1 MTKRPLIFGEV
12 LFDVFPDGRAVL
24 GGAPF
29 NVAWHLHGL
38 GCAPLMVS
46 RIGRDERGAQIVD
59 RMTDWGMD
67 AAGMQTDEAHATGAV
82 EVSFHNGQ
90 PAYEIVTER
99 AYDFIAWPPLAACLA
114 DRPPALLYHGSL
126 IARSPVSH
134 QTLLT
139 LRKTIDAPLFL
150 DVNLRRPWWT
160 REGIDELMHAA
171 AWIKMNDEELA
182 LLQPEPADP
191 LAAAHALCTRCR
203 AQATIVTQGARGA
216 TIVFADGQT
225 LHAAAP
231 PVTNLVDTV
240 GAGDAF
246 SAVMLAGIVN
256 DLPWDESLRRAV
268 QFAAKICAMRGA
280 TTTDRSLYVD

>member
-29 NVAWHLHGL
+29 NVAWHLHGF

-46 RIGRDERGAQIVD
+46 RVGNDEHGAQIVE
-59 RMTDWGMD
+59 RMTNWGMD
-67 AAGMQTDEAHATGAV
+67 AAAVQIDDEHATGAV
-82 EVSFHNGQ
+82 EVTFRNGQ
-90 PAYEIVTER
+90 PSYEIVTER

-114 DRPPALLYHGSL
+114 AHPPALLYHGSL
-126 IARSPVSH
+126 IARSPVSR

-139 LRKTIDAPLFL
+139 LREKFAAPLFL
-150 DVNLRRPWWT
+150 DVNLRQPWWT
-160 REGIDELMHAA
+160 PEGVENLMHAA
-171 AWIKMNDEELA
+171 MWIKMNDEELT
-182 LLQPEPADP
+182 LLQPEPVDP

-203 AQATIVTQGARGA
+203 AQAVIVTRGA
-216 TIVFADGQT
+216 KGALAVFADGQT

-246 SAVMLAGIVN
+246 SAVILAGIVN
-256 DLPWDESLRRAV
+256 GLPWEKSLRRAV
-268 QFAAKICAMRGA
+268 QFAAKICTMRGA
-280 TTTDRSLYVD
+280 TPPDRNLYAV